1 MENGQFLKPL
11 KLGGS
16 LKIKGEQFSV
26 ALFQGEKFRD
36 DTWALI
42 NLNKIGMR
50 YDTQVEQLIKVSH
63 CHYRAIYNVCCV
75 RAAHRPKYCKDQGYG
90 INSSQF

>member
-1 MENGQFLKPL
+1 M
-11 KLGGS
+11 
-16 LKIKGEQFSV
+16 

-50 YDTQVEQLIKVSH
+50 YDTQVEQLMKVRHHGDLS
-63 CHYRAIYNVCCV
+63 YRSIYSY
-75 RAAHRPKYCKDQGYG
+75 H
-90 INSSQF
+90 IS

>member
-1 MENGQFLKPL
+1 MSCNSQVLLESGLFLKPL

-16 LKIKGEQFSV
+16 LKISGEQFSV

-50 YDTQVEQLIKVSH
+50 YDTQVEQLMKVRHHGYLS
-63 CHYRAIYNVCCV
+63 YRSNYSYYI
-75 RAAHRPKYCKDQGYG
+75 
-90 INSSQF
+90 S